1 MLTFAEE
8 ILLIALDDQAGVI
21 KELPTLSLPYALSGA
36 VLMDLA
42 LRNKIDTDLKTLTV
56 VDPAP
61 TGDPI
66 LDPSLAKIAAS
77 TEVKKIEFWLE
88 TIANDA
94 NQIKAA
100 TMEGLIAKKILR
112 KEEHRM
118 LWVFASRRYP
128 VIDNREE
135 KEVKA
140 RLREVLLTDAL
151 PEPRDIV
158 LISLLHACHLLK
170 EVLSE
175 QELVQAHARIEQVAK
190 LDLIGQAVAR
200 SIGEIQNSIMTSML
214 YPV

>member
-56 VDPAP
+56 VDPTPA
-61 TGDPI
+61 GDPI
-66 LDPSLAKIAAS
+66 LDPTLAKIAAS

-94 NQIKAA
+94 NQIKAS
-100 TMEGLIAKKILR
+100 TMEGLIQKKILK

-140 RLREVLLTDAL
+140 RLRDVLLTDTL

-158 LISLLHACHLLK
+158 LISLLHACHLLR

-175 QELVQAHARIEQVAK
+175 QELVQAHDRIQQLAK
-190 LDLIGQAVAR
+190 MDLIGQAVSR